1 MMPRLS
7 HSVYWGSWSWKASRF
22 SQPFLVDPRA
32 TSTHLFTGQFL
43 NETAK
48 GKDLTIRS
56 ATLPM
61 VLELLEGNYV

>member
-1 MMPRLS
+1 LLCCFAGMMPRLS

-48 GKDLTIRS
+48 GKDF
-56 ATLPM
+56 
-61 VLELLEGNYV
+61 NYPFGYITYGS